1 MKNKNLKPLAVI
13 FFVSGLWDSTAAI
26 IYFFFIGTNRIIS
39 NPPIDPF
46 FSIFLGTFFVCF
58 AYLQFLSA
66 FNIKRYSFNVG
77 CLIIGRLLYVIQ
89 LYVFMIFVR
98 NFPTTF
104 WFTGI
109 LDGLFVFLYLLFA
122 VRGGLSISDLLL
134 PKINREV

>member
-1 MKNKNLKPLAVI
+1 MNNKNLKPLAVI
-13 FFVSGLWDSTAAI
+13 FFVSGLWDTTAAI
-26 IYFFFIGTNRIIS
+26 MYFFFIGTNRIIS

-77 CLIIGRLLYVIQ
+77 CLIIGRLLYVTQ
-89 LYVFMIFVR
+89 LYVFMTFVR

-109 LDGLFVFLYLLFA
+109 LDGLFVFLYLVFA

-134 PKINREV
+134 PKINRVV